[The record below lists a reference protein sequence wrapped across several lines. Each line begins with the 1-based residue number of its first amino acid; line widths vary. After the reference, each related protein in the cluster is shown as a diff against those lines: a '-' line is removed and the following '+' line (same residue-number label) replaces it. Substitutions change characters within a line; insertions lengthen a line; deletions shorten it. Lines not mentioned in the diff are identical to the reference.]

1 MEFEAQKDAL
11 ELKQQEVKQTTELA
25 LKELQIKLDAMSK
38 NKNADTQSTKVI
50 MEALE
55 KISNIANRG
64 IR

>member
-1 MEFEAQKDAL
+1 MELEAQKDAL

-25 LKELQIKLDAMSK
+25 LKELQIKLDAMNK
-38 NKNADTQSTKVI
+38 GKNADTQSTKVI

-64 IR
+64 IQ